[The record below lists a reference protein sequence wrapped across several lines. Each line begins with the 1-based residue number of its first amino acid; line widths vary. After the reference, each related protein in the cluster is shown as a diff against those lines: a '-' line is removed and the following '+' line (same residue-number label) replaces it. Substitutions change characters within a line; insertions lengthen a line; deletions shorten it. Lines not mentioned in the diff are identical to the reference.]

1 MKLRHVLHMFTILQL
16 AWGAGGGKRGYMLWL
31 ENIVSGALMP
41 NGTFVGDDN
50 NNSECGNSLLRL
62 TKY

>member
-1 MKLRHVLHMFTILQL
+1 MVETDHMFIILQL
-16 AWGAGGGKRGYMLWL
+16 AWKVGGEEGYMLWL
-31 ENIVSGALMP
+31 ENVVSGALMP
-41 NGTFVGDDN
+41 NATFVGDDN